1 MHGLGLGYIYNKS
14 LKSKFTVVNFNL
26 KNLNLFRLIG
36 GPSRFGGPRRTP
48 SAPMRKRATVLQT
61 TEGHPSEFDLTSDF
75 HAAAAVS

>member
-48 SAPMRKRATVLQT
+48 SAPMRKRATGFSWALIINQLVRT
-61 TEGHPSEFDLTSDF
+61 FIDID
-75 HAAAAVS
+75 